1 LCSDNSGSGVQ
12 EGSNNGALALSIF
25 PLMTAAAA
33 AAAAAMKTVPRH
45 YQSSLAREM
54 TAVVSA

>member
-12 EGSNNGALALSIF
+12 QGSNNGALALSIF
-25 PLMTAAAA
+25 PSTTA
-33 AAAAAMKTVPRH
+33 AAAAAMKTAPRH
-45 YQSSLAREM
+45 YQSSFARET